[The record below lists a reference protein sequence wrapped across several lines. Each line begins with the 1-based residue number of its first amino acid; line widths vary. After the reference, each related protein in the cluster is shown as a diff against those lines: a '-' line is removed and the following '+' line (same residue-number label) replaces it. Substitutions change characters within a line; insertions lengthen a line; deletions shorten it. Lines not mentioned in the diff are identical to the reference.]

1 MGHRYSGGFTF
12 IYILGLIIQMSKD
25 IFITGA
31 TGFLGSSL
39 VKKFL
44 SEGYNIHALTRKGS
58 DKSRII
64 NLPNINYIE
73 NQESY
78 IKNFFRENKIDVLI
92 HTACNYGRG
101 NENHKEILNTN
112 LDLGLVLINLCDKFQ
127 VPLFVNT
134 HTTLPRD
141 LNIYSSSKHEFN
153 DNLKKRKGPTKILNF
168 VFDHMYGPND
178 DENKFVLFLIKK
190 ILENKSIQLTKCE
203 QKRDFIYIDD
213 LVEAYFLAVKNFDN
227 SSSKIFYEHEVSSRE
242 VIVLKDFVNEL
253 FSQLSKHNNLKN
265 NINFGAIDYRKGE
278 QMNVSLDS
286 RSLNSVGWEA
296 KTNLSCGIKAVI
308 NSVLSPT

>member
-1 MGHRYSGGFTF
+1 
-12 IYILGLIIQMSKD
+12 MSKE

-39 VKKFL
+39 IRKFL
-44 SEGYNIHALTRKGS
+44 SKGYNVHALIRKNS
-58 DKSRII
+58 DRSRLI

-73 NQESY
+73 SQEDY
-78 IKNFFRENKIDVLI
+78 IHNFFKENQIDILI

-101 NENHKEILNTN
+101 NESHKEILNTN
-112 LDLGLVLINLCDKFQ
+112 INLGVELINLCDKFN
-127 VPLFVNT
+127 VPLFINT
-134 HTTLPRD
+134 HSTLPRN
-141 LNIYSSSKHEFN
+141 LNIYSSSKHDFK
-153 DNLKKRKGPTKILNF
+153 DILKKRKGPTKIFNF

-190 ILENKSIQLTKCE
+190 ILSNESIQLTKCE

-213 LVEAYFLAVKNFDN
+213 LVKAYFLAVENFDN
-227 SSSKIFYEHEVSSRE
+227 SLSQVFYEYEVSSGE

-253 FSQLSKHNNLKN
+253 FFQLSKHDNLKN

-278 QMNVSLDS
+278 QMNISLDS
-286 RSLNSVGWEA
+286 KSLYSIGWEA
-296 KTNLSCGIKAVI
+296 KTNLSCGIKKVI
-308 NSVLSPT
+308 NSQISSN

>member
-1 MGHRYSGGFTF
+1 
-12 IYILGLIIQMSKD
+12 MSKE

-44 SEGYNIHALTRKGS
+44 SKGYNIHALIRKNS
-58 DKSRII
+58 DKSRLI
-64 NLPNINYIE
+64 NLPNINYIDS
-73 NQESY
+73 QEAYSE
-78 IKNFFRENKIDVLI
+78 FFKENKIDILI

-101 NENHKEILNTN
+101 NESHKEILNTN
-112 LDLGLVLINLCDKFQ
+112 LNLGLELINLCDKFK
-127 VPLFVNT
+127 VPLFINT
-134 HTTLPRD
+134 HSTLPRD

-153 DNLKKRKGPTKILNF
+153 DILKKRKGPTKILNF

-178 DENKFVLFLIKK
+178 DENKFVLSLIKK
-190 ILENKSIQLTKCE
+190 ILENESIQLTKCE

-213 LVEAYFLAVKNFDN
+213 LVGAYFLAVENFDN
-227 SSSKIFYEHEVSSRE
+227 SLSQIFYEHEVSSGE
-242 VIVLKDFVNEL
+242 AIVLKDFVNEL
-253 FSQLSKHNNLKN
+253 FFQLSKHNKLKN

-286 RSLNSVGWEA
+286 KSLYSIGWEA
-296 KTNLSCGIKAVI
+296 KTNLSSGIKTVI
-308 NSVLSPT
+308 NCLLSSN

>member
-1 MGHRYSGGFTF
+1 
-12 IYILGLIIQMSKD
+12 MSKE

-44 SEGYNIHALTRKGS
+44 SEGYNIHALIRRNS
-58 DKSRII
+58 NRSRLI

-73 NQESY
+73 SREDN
-78 IKNFFRENKIDVLI
+78 IKNFFKENKIDILI

-101 NENHKEILNTN
+101 NEDHKEILNTN
-112 LDLGLVLINLCDKFQ
+112 INLGVELINLCDKFN
-127 VPLFVNT
+127 VPLFINT
-134 HTTLPRD
+134 HSTLPRD

-153 DNLKKRKGPTKILNF
+153 DILKKRKGPTKILNF

-190 ILENKSIQLTKCE
+190 ILKNESIQLTKCE

-213 LVEAYFLAVKNFDN
+213 LVEAYFIAVENFDN
-227 SSSKIFYEHEVSSRE
+227 SLPQIFYEHEVSSGE
-242 VIVLKDFVNEL
+242 VIILKDFVNEL
-253 FSQLSKHNNLKN
+253 FFQLSKNNNLKN

-278 QMNVSLDS
+278 QMNISLDS
-286 RSLNSVGWEA
+286 KSLHSIGWEV
-296 KTNLSCGIKAVI
+296 KTNLSYGIKKVI
-308 NSVLSPT
+308 NFQISSN

>member
-1 MGHRYSGGFTF
+1 
-12 IYILGLIIQMSKD
+12 MSKE

-31 TGFLGSSL
+31 TGFLGSNL

-44 SEGYNIHALTRKGS
+44 SNKYNIHALIRKGS

-64 NLPNINYIE
+64 DLKDINYIKY
-73 NQESY
+73 QESCL
-78 IKNFFRENKIDVLI
+78 KNFFKENKIDVLI

-101 NENHKEILNTN
+101 KESNKEILDTN
-112 LDLGLVLINLCDKFQ
+112 LNLGLELIKLCEKFR
-127 VPLFVNT
+127 VPLFINT
-134 HTTLPRD
+134 HTTLPRE
-141 LNIYSSSKHEFN
+141 LNIYSSSKHKFR

-178 DENKFVLFLIKK
+178 DENKFVLFLIKE
-190 ILENKSIQLTKCE
+190 ILENKTIQLTKCE

-213 LVEAYFLAVKNFDN
+213 LVEAYFLAIENFDY
-227 SSSKIFYEHEVSSRE
+227 SSSQIFFEHEVSSAE

-253 FSQLSKHNNLKN
+253 FSQLSKYNNLKN

-278 QMNVSLDS
+278 QMNISLDS
-286 RSLNSVGWEA
+286 KSLNLIGWEA
-296 KTNLSCGIKAVI
+296 KTNLSFGIKKVI
-308 NSVLSPT
+308 NSVLTSR

>member
-1 MGHRYSGGFTF
+1 
-12 IYILGLIIQMSKD
+12 MSKE

-31 TGFLGSSL
+31 TGFLGSNL

-44 SEGYNIHALTRKGS
+44 TKGYNIHALIRKDS
-58 DKSRII
+58 DRSRLI

-73 NQESY
+73 SQEDY
-78 IKNFFRENKIDVLI
+78 IKNFFKKNKIDILI

-112 LDLGLVLINLCDKFQ
+112 INLGVELIDLCDKFN
-127 VPLFVNT
+127 VPLFINT
-134 HTTLPRD
+134 HSTLPRD
-141 LNIYSSSKHEFN
+141 LNIYSSSKHEFC
-153 DNLKKRKGPTKILNF
+153 DILKKRKGPTKILNF

-190 ILENKSIQLTKCE
+190 ILKNESIKLTKCE

-213 LVEAYFLAVKNFDN
+213 LVEAYFLAVEHFDN
-227 SSSKIFYEHEVSSRE
+227 SSSKIFYEHEVSSGE
-242 VIVLKDFVNEL
+242 VVVLKDFVNEL
-253 FSQLSKHNNLKN
+253 FLQLSKHNSLKN

-278 QMNVSLDS
+278 QMDISLDS
-286 RSLNSVGWEA
+286 KCLHSIGWEA
-296 KTNLSCGIKAVI
+296 KTNLSCGIKKLI
-308 NSVLSPT
+308 NSQIPSN